1 MDVHRGVPRNLNE
14 VLSWEEERVVQRDW
28 TVACEGRWYQL
39 DRQHEALSLV
49 GRKVVVR
56 RLRDQRVQLVYR
68 AKQLKGR
75 ELPSRPARVHP
86 SRPPPRSWER

>member
-1 MDVHRGVPRNLNE
+1 M
-14 VLSWEEERVVQRDW
+14 QRDW

-49 GRKVVVR
+49 GRTVVVR

-68 AKQLKGR
+68 GKQLKGR
-75 ELPSRPARVHP
+75 ETKNPQQVIKRGHSLLS
-86 SRPPPRSWER
+86 SKGDISIKF